1 MRKKT
6 GKPMDAAA
14 INLAWEDLFNQNKI
28 HSIDELRN
36 IGWISIYEASER
48 MGRSRMAAKAALQ
61 KLGAEYKLFV
71 IIVNG
76 LPKRTG
82 FFKLKS

>member
-28 HSIDELRN
+28 HSIDELRRS
-36 IGWISIYEASER
+36 GWLSIHEASER
-48 MGRSRMAAKAALQ
+48 MGRSRIAAKIALQ
-61 KLGAEYKLFV
+61 KLGAEYKQFV
-71 IIVNG
+71 IVVNG
-76 LPKRTG
+76 FARKTG